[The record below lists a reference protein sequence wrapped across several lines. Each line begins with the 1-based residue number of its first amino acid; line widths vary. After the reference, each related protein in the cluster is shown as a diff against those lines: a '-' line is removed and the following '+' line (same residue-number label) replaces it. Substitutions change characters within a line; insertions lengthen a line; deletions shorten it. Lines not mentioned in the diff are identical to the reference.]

1 MIPSIRNPLY
11 TVTQIDML
19 TVCVCTR
26 SQSSLNSIPA
36 EGDGPRVISI
46 IRLRIKPVATT
57 DKYLFWA
64 RYHICVLVGQSSDSL
79 QPHGLWPPG
88 SSVLGISQAW
98 ILEGVAIS
106 FSRGSSQL
114 RDWIHISCT
123 GRSILYCLATR
134 EAPHL
139 WWGCCNLKES

>member
-57 DKYLFWA
+57 DKYLF
-64 RYHICVLVGQSSDSL
+64 
-79 QPHGLWPPG
+79 
-88 SSVLGISQAW
+88 
-98 ILEGVAIS
+98 
-106 FSRGSSQL
+106 
-114 RDWIHISCT
+114 
-123 GRSILYCLATR
+123 
-134 EAPHL
+134 
-139 WWGCCNLKES
+139 